1 MESAHEGQEKAL
13 PESAGKVLVVEDEE
27 PLRRAYGRMLE
38 TAGFTTVLA
47 ASGREAMEV
56 IEKDEV
62 AAVVSDIN
70 MSNMDGMELLRAVR
84 ERDLD
89 LPVILVTG
97 NPTIDTATRAVEY
110 GALRYLVKPVEKSAL
125 VETVGRAVKL
135 HSIAHLKREA
145 AAYLG
150 TEDRMAGDRAGL
162 EASLARGLDTLWMA
176 YQPIVNPRRRQVIAF
191 EALVRTR
198 EPTIPH
204 PGVLFSVAE
213 QLGRVHEVGRAI
225 RASVARTLAERR
237 TESDI
242 FMNLHPTDLL
252 DDALYSPDS
261 PISPFA
267 RQVVLEIT
275 ERAALDSSADIPG
288 RIRRLRSLGFRVA
301 IDDLGAGYAGLSYF
315 ALLTPDVVKLDI
327 TLVRNIH
334 QEEIKRKIVGSLTSL
349 CKELGMLVVAEGVE
363 TTEER
368 DAVLE
373 LGCDLLQGFLF
384 AKPAPPFPDVSW

>member
-1 MESAHEGQEKAL
+1 MERAHEGQEKAL
-13 PESAGKVLVVEDEE
+13 PESAGRVLVVEDEE
-27 PLRRAYGRMLE
+27 PLLRAYGRMLE
-38 TAGFTTVLA
+38 GAGFTTVLA
-47 ASGREAMEV
+47 SSGREAMAA

-70 MSNMDGMELLRAVR
+70 MSNMDGMQLLRAVR

-97 NPTIDTATRAVEY
+97 NPTIDTAARAVEY
-110 GALRYLVKPVEKSAL
+110 GALRYLVKPVEKIVL

-176 YQPIVNPRRRQVIAF
+176 YQPIVNPRRQQVIAF

-198 EPTIPH
+198 EPTLPH

-225 RASVARTLAERR
+225 RASVARTLAERPI
-237 TESDI
+237 ESDI

-252 DDALYSPDS
+252 DEALYSPDS

-275 ERAALDSSADIPG
+275 ERAALDSGADIPG

-334 QEEIKRKIVGSLTSL
+334 QEEIKRKLVGSLTSL
-349 CKELGMLVVAEGVE
+349 CKDLGMLVVAEGVE
-363 TTEER
+363 TAEER
-368 DAVLE
+368 DTTLE

-384 AKPAPPFPDVSW
+384 AKPAPPFPEVSW

>member
-1 MESAHEGQEKAL
+1 M
-13 PESAGKVLVVEDEE
+13 VEDEE

-38 TAGFTTVLA
+38 TAGFTAVLA

-62 AAVVSDIN
+62 DAILSDIN

-84 ERDLD
+84 KRDLD
-89 LPVILVTG
+89 VPVILVTG
-97 NPTIDTATRAVEY
+97 NPTIDTAARAVEY
-110 GALRYLVKPVEKSAL
+110 GALRYLVKPVDKDAL
-125 VETVGRAVKL
+125 VETVERAAKL
-135 HSIAHLKREA
+135 HRIAHLKREA

-150 TEDRMAGDRAGL
+150 TEARMAGDRAGL

-176 YQPIVNPRRRQVIAF
+176 YQPIVSPRRKQVIAF

-198 EPTIPH
+198 EPSIPH

-213 QLGRVHEVGRAI
+213 QLGRVQEVGRAI
-225 RASVARTLAERR
+225 RASVARTLE
-237 TESDI
+237 EQQPEHDI
-242 FMNLHPTDLL
+242 FINLHPSDLL
-252 DDALYSPDS
+252 DEALFSPES

-267 RQVVLEIT
+267 RQIVLQIT
-275 ERAALDSSADIPG
+275 ERAALDGGADIPG
-288 RIRRLRSLGFRVA
+288 RIRKLRSLGFRVA

-334 QEEIKRKIVGSLTSL
+334 REEIKRKLVGSLTSL
-349 CKELGMLVVAEGVE
+349 CNELGMLVVAEGVE
-363 TTEER
+363 TAEER
-368 DAVLE
+368 DTVLD

-384 AKPAPPFPDVSW
+384 AKPAPPFPEVSW